1 LLFIYALFK
10 IVKQEWPRLWPSFIS
25 DIVGSSRNG
34 QSLCMNNMT
43 ILRLLSEEVFD
54 FGTGLTTARAVQLK
68 QQFCGQFEEV
78 FMLCYEILVILF

>member
-1 LLFIYALFK
+1 
-10 IVKQEWPRLWPSFIS
+10 
-25 DIVGSSRNG
+25 
-34 QSLCMNNMT
+34 MNNMK

-78 FMLCYEILVILF
+78 FMLCYEILVSLFTFQSINILRKILIMPNLFMQR

>member
-1 LLFIYALFK
+1 
-10 IVKQEWPRLWPSFIS
+10 
-25 DIVGSSRNG
+25 
-34 QSLCMNNMT
+34 MNNMT